1 MNDYSLISI
10 LRSDPDFATALQK
23 RKEIVKKDKAT
34 LDKAAESYQNKYQEE
49 ILEGT
54 EKAKLLISEGSSH
67 GLTEEDVM
75 KQFGRFLPTIQT
87 PILNLLYFIL
97 RESENIDRELYE
109 TRDTDNKK
117 YGHLTEEYIPS
128 ENVKSPDDMFTYLYG
143 HISLD
148 TFAKLKKLKSLTKS
162 PVDEEAFLAFKKCR
176 ELCSKYNIE
185 YDKIPTY
192 N

>member
-1 MNDYSLISI
+1 MNDYSLVSI

-34 LDKAAESYQNKYQEE
+34 LDKAAETYQSKYQQE

-54 EKAKLLISEGSSH
+54 EKAKLLIAEGSSH

-97 RESENIDRELYE
+97 RESENIDRELYA
-109 TRDTDNKK
+109 TRNQENRK
-117 YGHLTEEYIPS
+117 YGHLEEKYEPS
-128 ENVKSPDDMFTYLYG
+128 ENVKSPDDMFTFLYG
-143 HISLD
+143 HITLD
-148 TFAKLKKLKSLTKS
+148 TFIKLKKLKSLTKS
-162 PVDEEAFLAFKKCR
+162 PVEEESILAFKKCR
-176 ELCSKYNIE
+176 ELCLKYNID
-185 YDKIPTY
+185 YDKVPTY
-192 N
+192 V